1 VDLLVEAHVE
11 APAQIV
17 LDLDDTDDPVHG
29 NQENHFFHGHYRE
42 YCYLPLYI
50 FCGEHLLCAPVAFQ
64 HRFGRRSTGRSATH
78 RSSHS
83 SVLARGQDRVAR

>member
-1 VDLLVEAHVE
+1 MHPSAIDDLLIDVFLEAHAE

-29 NQENHFFHGHYRE
+29 NQENRFFHGYYRE

-50 FCGEHLLCAPVAFQ
+50 FCG
-64 HRFGRRSTGRSATH
+64 
-78 RSSHS
+78 
-83 SVLARGQDRVAR
+83 